1 MKITDFGLWFMSWGG
16 DIHCRWSTTI
26 PPEYGF
32 SIYYDGVELGYQSSD
47 FGLSIYMNGGYPG
60 CEPYLHTIKLKNRF
74 RKIMERYYI
83 GRPLTLDDFEI
94 VESPEYRGAV

>member
-1 MKITDFGLWFMSWGG
+1 MKITDFGLWFMSWGS
-16 DIHCRWSTTI
+16 DPHDHWSTTI
-26 PPEYGF
+26 PKKPPY
-32 SIYYDGVELGYQSSD
+32 SIYYDGMDLGVQLSD
-47 FGLSIYMNGGYPG
+47 FGLSIYMDSGYPR
-60 CEPYLHTIKLKNRF
+60 CEPYLHVIKLKNSF